1 MCNMS
6 EYIWQKGIDEGKKS
20 GIQEGIK
27 EGIKEGKDRGEE
39 RFGRLMSILMR
50 SGRAEDMK
58 RAIGDKTYRDELF
71 RQYDI
76 V

>member
-27 EGIKEGKDRGEE
+27 EGMDRGEE

-58 RAIGDKTYRDELF
+58 RVIGDKTYRDELF